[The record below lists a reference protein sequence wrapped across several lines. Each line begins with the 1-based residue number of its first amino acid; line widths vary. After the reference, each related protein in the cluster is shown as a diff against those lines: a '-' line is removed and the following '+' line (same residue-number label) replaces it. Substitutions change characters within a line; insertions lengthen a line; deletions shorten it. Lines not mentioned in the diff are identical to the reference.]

1 MWEKLEQINKRYEEL
16 VAQMGSPEIAT
27 DHVQM
32 TKLAQEK
39 SSLDGI
45 IGLYQD
51 YKAAVKSL
59 EDTKSM
65 LNEKLDAE
73 MAAMAKD
80 EAHQL
85 EEKLAKLQ

>member
-1 MWEKLEQINKRYEEL
+1 
-16 VAQMGSPEIAT
+16 
-27 DHVQM
+27 M

-59 EDTKSM
+59 EDTQSM

-73 MAAMAKD
+73 AAINVLGGRLELVWADD
-80 EAHQL
+80 ECVYMTGPAATVFEGEWSL
-85 EEKLAKLQ
+85 EE